1 MPNNRE
7 EAFRALVGSH
17 NYNLATESSD
27 EDFKVFIVPTFDD
40 IYYNKMVGRMDV
52 GLEVDVDY
60 HDIRKIPDLWFKSNI
75 NFVEVLFSSRISFEH
90 STIIPANQ
98 FFLQRN
104 LLDRRDEIARINLPY
119 LYDACFGMYLQKRK
133 SVLKG
138 TASTQVLVDQF
149 GYDCYAEDTLFLTN
163 HGWKFYD
170 DVTETDLLATVSPD
184 NHALCYQSYLDRVKK
199 PYSGIMYE
207 MDNVYSNCLVTGNHR
222 MYISPIVNRNNF
234 GLAYHSD
241 LAKWQY
247 QPMKNLIDEKRS
259 YYHVLTTPCNA
270 NPEYPISDDLLNLIG
285 LYVSEGTINFRND
298 KPKAVIISQTAK
310 GKDEIFS
317 VMDRF
322 QYFSFK
328 KYDYEKETKWVSHN
342 KNLISFLLDNCGHGS
357 MIKRLPDF
365 IGLLSKRQAQVLL
378 HALYLGDGTDKK
390 INDQIYGWVYYSN
403 NRKLAEDVQ
412 ALGLIAEQDCLLWGG
427 NNGYESISN
436 YTGKPL
442 NMFQV
447 YLRDKTS
454 TPKVMIFK
462 PYSGNGKS
470 SCSQGIEEIQYDGN
484 IVCFTVPNENLITQ
498 RRGKVAIH
506 GNTKQALH
514 SIRVLDFLQR
524 YQDSDFNDFTQAIWY
539 PVHDPMRDKLMTL
552 RYGGM
557 TLKQYRDWA
566 DEMQARIEKSCK
578 VVYRSM
584 LPDKDLYQFLQDNVK
599 QIVRSELRI

>member
-1 MPNNRE
+1 MIERTE
-7 EAFRALVGSH
+7 VFRSLVGSH
-17 NYNLATESSD
+17 NYNLNTEGSD
-27 EDFKVFIVPTFDD
+27 KDYKVFILPTFDD
-40 IYYNKMVGRMDV
+40 LYFNRSYSKSIIGADMD
-52 GLEVDVDY
+52 LDI
-60 HDIRKIPDLWFKSNI
+60 HDLRKATDLWFKANI
-75 NFVEVLFSSRISFEH
+75 NFLEVLYSSDIELKHNNLSIASHHDMLELIS
-90 STIIPANQ
+90 
-98 FFLQRN
+98 
-104 LLDRRDEIARINLPY
+104 RRDEIARMNLPF
-119 LYDACFGMYLQKRK
+119 LYSACIGMHKQKRH

-138 TASTQVLVDQF
+138 TESTQVLVDQF

-298 KPKAVIISQTAK
+298 EPKAVIISQTAK

-514 SIRVLDFLQR
+514 SIRVLDFLIR
-524 YQDSDFNDFTQAIWY
+524 FQDGKFHDFKQAIWY
-539 PVHDPMRDKLMTL
+539 EDQDKDREKLLAL
-552 RYGGM
+552 RHGQMSLQEYYQ
-557 TLKQYRDWA
+557 LSDQYLQFTELHCQD
-566 DEMQARIEKSCK
+566 C
-578 VVYRSM
+578 YRSHK
-584 LPDKDLYQFLQDNVK
+584 PDTELYDHLT
-599 QIVRSELRI
+599 QIIRQVIKNELR